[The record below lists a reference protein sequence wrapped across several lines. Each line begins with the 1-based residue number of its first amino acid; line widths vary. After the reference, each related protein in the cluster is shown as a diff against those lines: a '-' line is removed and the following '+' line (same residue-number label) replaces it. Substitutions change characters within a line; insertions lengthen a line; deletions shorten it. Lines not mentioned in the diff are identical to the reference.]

1 MTWTGNRIEA
11 LKRLWREGLSTAQ
24 IGREIGVSK
33 NAVVGKVHRLKLPSR
48 PSPIKSAGTAGNG
61 RELKVRRFPGRAACE
76 WPIGDPGEPDFRFC
90 GKKALNAGPYCAEHE
105 SRAHVAQLARR
116 PAAGRTAA

>member
-11 LKRLWREGLSTAQ
+11 LRRLWQEGLSTAQ

-48 PSPIKSAGTAGNG
+48 PSPIKSPGTAGNG
-61 RELKVRRFPGRAACE
+61 RGSKVRRFPGRACE

-90 GKKALNAGPYCAEHE
+90 GQKALVAGPYCAEHE
-105 SRAHVAQLARR
+105 SRAHVAHVARR
-116 PAAGRTAA
+116 PAAGQSAA